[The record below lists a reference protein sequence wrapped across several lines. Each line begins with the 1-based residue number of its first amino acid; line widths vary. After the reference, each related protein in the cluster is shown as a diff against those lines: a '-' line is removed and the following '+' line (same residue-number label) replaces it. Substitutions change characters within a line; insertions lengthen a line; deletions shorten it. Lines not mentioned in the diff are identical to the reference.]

1 MRWLLLDSKN
11 LLWKLENFN
20 WLRYLPYLALTTYN
34 GKGLNTIHILGEV
47 SYNVIVNGNL
57 NNFVVGC
64 LLEVAQELRLRK
76 KTYYILVKQLGEDD
90 SRTPDSQNWMN
101 TFKMREL
108 QGQAL
113 NAASAQKAIDILKTV
128 SIANDYVFLACIL
141 SSVPVERWKL
151 TNAILSQILFSENK
165 RKVQKESDNK
175 KGIGAETQWKLF

>member
-1 MRWLLLDSKN
+1 MLDLDSKN

-47 SYNVIVNGNL
+47 SYNVIGIYGIFYVKLRFYLFGELVLKVNGNL
-57 NNFVVGC
+57 NNFVVGY

-113 NAASAQKAIDILKTV
+113 NAASAQKAIDILKCTSRKMETYQV
-128 SIANDYVFLACIL
+128 KTFKFRETLEFTKRNPEPNPVF
-141 SSVPVERWKL
+141 
-151 TNAILSQILFSENK
+151 
-165 RKVQKESDNK
+165 
-175 KGIGAETQWKLF
+175 